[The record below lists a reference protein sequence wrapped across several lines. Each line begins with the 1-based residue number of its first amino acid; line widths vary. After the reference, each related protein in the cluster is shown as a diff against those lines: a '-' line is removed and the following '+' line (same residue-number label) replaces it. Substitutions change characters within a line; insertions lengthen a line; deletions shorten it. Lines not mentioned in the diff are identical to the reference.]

1 MFSWQYSLDF
11 DLVRKCDMLESVIFG
26 SRHDYVTSVRLHDVM
41 CCLMLLIS
49 YFSGLTS
56 VQPLRISLHICTPSY
71 LLLGSVAPSPPL
83 HFSTV
88 GTQGNAPLIMG
99 TCPPNSS
106 RHLTSKQTFVGCRVI
121 GAPASRCKLD
131 TSPVGTNIASPG
143 GLWNVA
149 VLTTTEVRHSLTRF
163 LSQQAAAVGR
173 PRVHLIYWRSK
184 NVRKLVRLD
193 LQKPTI
199 ENIWEWK
206 CHSNTKSLGERNNT
220 EYCVWHQ
227 LKAAWPLI
235 EQIWH

>member
-1 MFSWQYSLDF
+1 MWYARICYIWLPTWLRYICPSAWCDVLPHVI
-11 DLVRKCDMLESVIFG
+11 DLIFQWADLSTASPHISAYLYTFLSSARKC
-26 SRHDYVTSVRLHDVM
+26 R
-41 CCLMLLIS
+41 
-49 YFSGLTS
+49 
-56 VQPLRISLHICTPSY
+56 PL
-71 LLLGSVAPSPPL
+71 PP

-163 LSQQAAAVGR
+163 LSQQAAAVAR

>member
-1 MFSWQYSLDF
+1 MLCCVVWCGVS
-11 DLVRKCDMLESVIFG
+11 LVR
-26 SRHDYVTSVRLHDVM
+26 RRVTSVRLHDGQPAS
-41 CCLMLLIS
+41 CYWSHIS
-49 YFSGLTS
+49 DGWPQYSLSAYLSAYLYTFLSSPRKWGLPPRPHL
-56 VQPLRISLHICTPSY
+56 PLP
-71 LLLGSVAPSPPL
+71 GN
-83 HFSTV
+83 
-88 GTQGNAPLIMG
+88 TQGNAPLIMG
-99 TCPPNSS
+99 TCPPSWS

-163 LSQQAAAVGR
+163 LSQQAAAVAR

>member
-1 MFSWQYSLDF
+1 MKSWDWADWVLEIKY
-11 DLVRKCDMLESVIFG
+11 DLLESVLCWCLAV
-26 SRHDYVTSVRLHDVM
+26 VTSVSLPDLGPASCYWSHISQGWPQY
-41 CCLMLLIS
+41 CLSAYLCISVHLLI
-49 YFSGLTS
+49 FSS
-56 VQPLRISLHICTPSY
+56 EVWPP
-71 LLLGSVAPSPPL
+71 LLLLAGSE
-83 HFSTV
+83 
-88 GTQGNAPLIMG
+88 GNAPLIMG

>member
-71 LLLGSVAPSPPL
+71 LLLGSEVSPPPPHL
-83 HFSTV
+83 PLP
-88 GTQGNAPLIMG
+88 GNTQGNAPLIMG
-99 TCPPNSS
+99 TCPPSWS

-131 TSPVGTNIASPG
+131 TSPVGTNIATRG
-143 GLWNVA
+143 IIMKCCTANFNTTQT
-149 VLTTTEVRHSLTRF
+149 LTHSFSVTTGSSQGHESTWFIGEVKMS
-163 LSQQAAAVGR
+163 
-173 PRVHLIYWRSK
+173 
-184 NVRKLVRLD
+184 
-193 LQKPTI
+193 
-199 ENIWEWK
+199 EN
-206 CHSNTKSLGERNNT
+206 
-220 EYCVWHQ
+220 
-227 LKAAWPLI
+227 
-235 EQIWH
+235 

>member
-1 MFSWQYSLDF
+1 M
-11 DLVRKCDMLESVIFG
+11 I
-26 SRHDYVTSVRLHDVM
+26 
-41 CCLMLLIS
+41 
-49 YFSGLTS
+49 SGLPHVIDLIFHKDDLSTAS
-56 VQPLRISLHICTPSY
+56 PHISLHICTPSY
-71 LLLGSVAPSPPL
+71 LLLGSEVSPPRPHL
-83 HFSTV
+83 PLPGNTE
-88 GTQGNAPLIMG
+88 GNAPLIMG
-99 TCPPNSS
+99 TCPPSWS

-163 LSQQAAAVGR
+163 LSQQAAAVAR